1 MVWEETHTA
10 MVGCVARESAIA
22 VWAQGS
28 YGHGLLWKPDSSQI
42 ATSEVGGGGIQ
53 TRPPTPSH
61 SANDIRCRISLQ
73 ANGVAFYSV
82 LVTDEPVSPAVR
94 GDGAATALTKV
105 QLAFDRMGGPR
116 ECKVSRAFQ

>member
-1 MVWEETHTA
+1 VEA
-10 MVGCVARESAIA
+10 RLVADR
-22 VWAQGS
+22 
-28 YGHGLLWKPDSSQI
+28 H
-42 ATSEVGGGGIQ
+42 VGG
-53 TRPPTPSH
+53 RWWWHPNAPTNAKPQY
-61 SANDIRCRISLQ
+61 ANDIRCRISLQ

-105 QLAFDRMGGPR
+105 QLAFDRMGAPR